1 MRVLNLPMWLTMT
14 ALLSCLAG
22 SAGADAFY
30 PEFLRISAEGMTSE
44 IVLSSDDLGCIPQ
57 GGGILSCDGSGQS
70 LVIDS
75 LGFDVEIFD
84 WSLEVNED
92 PYVSQAFGFK
102 NNSATTE
109 TFVIINSIPIL
120 PVGPTSVM
128 GGSAGGSV
136 TDSNFDGLGGVN
148 TLPGTPLYIALI
160 DGAPVPSTALHA
172 DPFSQGFLF
181 PGHTANIQDTLFGLP
196 GPTLAGPAASTS
208 IGIRSEFQLSGGD
221 SIAMTNF
228 FVIESVPEPGTASL
242 LGLGL
247 AGLGLLG
254 RRPTP
259 RS

>member
-1 MRVLNLPMWLTMT
+1 
-14 ALLSCLAG
+14 
-22 SAGADAFY
+22 
-30 PEFLRISAEGMTSE
+30 
-44 IVLSSDDLGCIPQ
+44 
-57 GGGILSCDGSGQS
+57 
-70 LVIDS
+70 VIDS
-75 LGFDVEIFD
+75 LGFEVEIFD

-102 NNSATTE
+102 NNSPLTQ
-109 TFVIINSIPIL
+109 TFVIVNSIPIL
-120 PVGPTSVM
+120 PVGPASVM

-136 TDSNFDGLGGVN
+136 TDSNFDGLGGVS
-148 TLPGTPLYIALI
+148 TLPGVPLYIALI

-196 GPTLAGPAASTS
+196 GPTLPGPAASTD
-208 IGIRSEFQLSGGD
+208 IGIRSEFRLSGGD

-242 LGLGL
+242 MGLGL

-254 RRPTP
+254 RKRTP